1 MHRNAA
7 LRSSFTLLEE
17 EAPLRGR
24 VTRAATSYGGIS
36 YAPQQRRSISS
47 GGLGGEGEK
56 GSPKTVRSKTLE
68 WVEATTV
75 AERGH
80 PQATAAHRTPRM
92 SLDFSKV
99 GLVGR
104 QAHLQELQQALQS
117 SETTA
122 IFLDGA
128 SGVGKTALVRHFLQQ
143 SSAAGGTDSF
153 VLHGTGKFDQ
163 YALAA
168 VPFTPILQALG
179 RLIDALMKMPTEPR
193 QRMQGRIHRS
203 LNSSQRKTLQR
214 LVPNSRQL
222 WAMLPSLKGRRR
234 NLMASIPNVESEMDE
249 PQSLCHSPAQTLL
262 TLQSL
267 VRALAADADTHVV
280 IVLEDLH
287 WASPESIDLVREMF
301 VSRDTCSAGS
311 SGRVKL
317 LATYRSVTP
326 SVTALRQA
334 VERSRQA
341 VCQIP
346 VTDLEFASTHQL
358 LTHILN
364 VSTPTD
370 TIELAEV
377 IHQKTR
383 GNPDF
388 VLRFLEHLTHT
399 HMLEYSM
406 TKFRWVWD
414 IRVIQT
420 ATNVTDNVVQVL
432 TQQIH
437 RLSPEAEEVLSLAGC
452 LGFYFG
458 IAEIKE
464 IVLREDVL
472 SGRSQLILPPVDKSR
487 SSHNLPVVLET
498 PSLSG
503 PLPRAAFSER
513 VVTANESSAMSQ
525 DLLARSKSLSRRNMM
540 MSTARS
546 GAHRKSRYVMA
557 ECRETVK
564 SIGAKTLWLAS
575 LLGQIEKEGLIERAS
590 DWQYKVRLW

>member
-1 MHRNAA
+1 
-7 LRSSFTLLEE
+7 
-17 EAPLRGR
+17 
-24 VTRAATSYGGIS
+24 
-36 YAPQQRRSISS
+36 
-47 GGLGGEGEK
+47 
-56 GSPKTVRSKTLE
+56 
-68 WVEATTV
+68 
-75 AERGH
+75 
-80 PQATAAHRTPRM
+80 M
-92 SLDFSKV
+92 SLDFSNV

-104 QAHLQELQQALQS
+104 QSHLQTLQEALQS

-122 IFLDGA
+122 IFMEGA
-128 SGVGKTALVRHFLQQ
+128 SGVGKTALVRHFLKHGSS
-143 SSAAGGTDSF
+143 SSATESF

-168 VPFTPILQALG
+168 VPFNPILQALG
-179 RLIDALMKMPTEPR
+179 RLIDNLMKLPNKPR
-193 QRMQGRIHRS
+193 QRIQGQIHRS

-214 LVPNSRQL
+214 LVPKSRQL

-234 NLMASIPNVESEMDE
+234 NLMASITPDSAVESEGDE
-249 PQSLCHSPAQTLL
+249 RQSLSHSPAQTVL

-267 VRALAADADTHVV
+267 VRALAAYADTRIV

-287 WASPESIDLVREMF
+287 WASPESIDLVRKMF
-301 VSRDTCSAGS
+301 VSRDTSAS
-311 SGRVKL
+311 CQVKL

-334 VERSRQA
+334 VERSSSNQSH
-341 VCQIP
+341 VCHIP

-358 LTHILN
+358 LMQTLN
-364 VSTPTD
+364 VSTPAD
-370 TIELAEV
+370 TVELAEV
-377 IHQKTR
+377 IHQKTL

-388 VLRFLEHLTHT
+388 VLRFLEHLSHT
-399 HMLEYSM
+399 NMLEYSM
-406 TKFRWVWD
+406 TKFLWVWD
-414 IRVIQT
+414 IRTIQS

-472 SGRSQLILPPVDKSR
+472 SGPSRSILPCSDKGR
-487 SSHNLPVVLET
+487 ATPNLSVVLES

-503 PLPRAAFSER
+503 RLPRAAFSER
-513 VVTANESSAMSQ
+513 VMTASESSAMSK

-540 MSTARS
+540 TYMARS
-546 GAHRKSRYVMA
+546 GAQRRSRYHPLTA
-557 ECRETVK
+557 CKETVK
-564 SIGAKTLWLAS
+564 STGAKTLWLAT
-575 LLGQIEKEGLIERAS
+575 LLGEIEKEGLIERAS
-590 DWQYKVRLW
+590 DSQYKVRSW